1 MAAPAYTAYLGNAN
15 PTPYNSG
22 VNYYSYS
29 YGDVAFFVW
38 DTRRYRSSNEAI
50 DDQDKTMLGLEQK
63 EVFLD
68 WLKEVNGTHTFK
80 FVVSSVPFQ
89 TCYGGPN
96 GKYDSKP
103 NTNSFQPAVTSLLIS
118 CQLPLSSHFE
128 ILPLP
133 SVAWGGFQTER
144 SE

>member
-1 MAAPAYTAYLGNAN
+1 MASPAYTAYVGNGN
-15 PTPYNSG
+15 PTPTIPG
-22 VNYYSYS
+22 VNYYSMS

-38 DTRRYRSSNEAI
+38 DTRRYRSSNEAL
-50 DDQDKTMLGLEQK
+50 DDEEKTMLGLQQK

-96 GKYDSKP
+96 GKFDSKISMSYA
-103 NTNSFQPAVTSLLIS
+103 SFPCSN
-118 CQLPLSSHFE
+118 
-128 ILPLP
+128 
-133 SVAWGGFQTER
+133 
-144 SE
+144 